1 LKSRS
6 KGIEAVV
13 VELPNIVIRKASR
26 EDLPALVAMFAA
38 DALGGH
44 GDTTDPEA
52 FPDYLRAFAVIEAS
66 PDQTLYVAERGGEV
80 VGTFQTM
87 VTTSLTGRGSSAMII
102 EAVQTRADM
111 RGQGVGAAMIEFA
124 TAEAKGRGIMRVA
137 LTSNAVRRDAHRFYE
152 RLGFKPSHLGF
163 KMALK

>member
-1 LKSRS
+1 M
-6 KGIEAVV
+6 VV
-13 VELPNIVIRKASR
+13 QLPNILIRQASR

-44 GDTTDPEA
+44 GDTTEAEA
-52 FPDYLRAFAVIEAS
+52 FPDYLGAFAVIEAS

-111 RGQGVGAAMIEFA
+111 RGQGSVP
-124 TAEAKGRGIMRVA
+124 R
-137 LTSNAVRRDAHRFYE
+137 
-152 RLGFKPSHLGF
+152 
-163 KMALK
+163 

>member
-1 LKSRS
+1 MQV
-6 KGIEAVV
+6 GV
-13 VELPNIVIRKASR
+13 PVILVRQARKD
-26 EDLPALVAMFAA
+26 DLPALVAIFAA

-52 FPDYLRAFAVIEAS
+52 FVDYVRAFTAIEAS
-66 PDQTLYVAERGGEV
+66 PNQTLYIAERGGEV

-87 VTTSLTGRGSSAMII
+87 LTISLTGRGSSAMII
-102 EAVQTRADM
+102 EAVQTRSDM
-111 RGQGVGAAMIEFA
+111 RGQGIGARMIEFA
-124 TAEAKGRGIMRVA
+124 IAEAKGRGVRLVQ
-137 LTSNAVRRDAHRFYE
+137 LTSNAIRKDAHRFYE